1 MQGTDVYLKSWIT
14 VGFFVFK
21 NITRIY
27 AAVLCMYNPVVP
39 FPWRIHAISI
49 FRVSLYLLQFLDGP
63 VAIAAKQ
70 TTPQL
75 SDTPTL
81 LV

>member
-1 MQGTDVYLKSWIT
+1 MQLYCVCITLLYCSLGVYML
-14 VGFFVFK
+14 
-21 NITRIY
+21 
-27 AAVLCMYNPVVP
+27 
-39 FPWRIHAISI
+39 
-49 FRVSLYLLQFLDGP
+49 SLYLLQFLDGP

-70 TTPQL
+70 TTPKL